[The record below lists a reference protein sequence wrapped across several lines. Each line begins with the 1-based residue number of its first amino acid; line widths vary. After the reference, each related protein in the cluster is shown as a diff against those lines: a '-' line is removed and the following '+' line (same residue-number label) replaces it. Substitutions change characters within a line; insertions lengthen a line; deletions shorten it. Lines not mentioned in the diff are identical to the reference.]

1 MYIFLTNCGNCCEK
15 IRVKSRK
22 IIEISYS
29 KSEYALKV
37 LKTAHFPI
45 FYHFYVMF
53 LCRDYKCKQRI
64 VYIKR
69 DILVHSECET
79 VILAYSVHIIVCSFL
94 PFRLCIQGSSSPFGA
109 VYPVFFPCPGRY
121 TTPRGNTTPPNRDGL
136 PLRIPK
142 K

>member
-79 VILAYSVHIIVCSFL
+79 VILAYSVYIVVYSSL
-94 PFRLCIQGSSSPFGA
+94 PFCLCIQGSSSLWARFWLLFPLSWM
-109 VYPVFFPCPGRY
+109 VYPPYGDIALPRFW
-121 TTPRGNTTPPNRDGL
+121 RGNSG
-136 PLRIPK
+136 
-142 K
+142 